1 MKKKQAIVSVLL
13 TLFILITD
21 QWIKV
26 AVKTGMYMYERI
38 HVTDWFYIL
47 FTENR
52 GMAFGLE
59 LMDKYLLTSFRIF
72 AVGFL
77 VWFIARHI
85 RRGIEWGFLICLV
98 SILAGAA
105 GNIIDCLFYG
115 LIFNNPPAPM
125 VAEFV
130 PWGTGYETFMQG
142 RVVDMFY
149 FPLVEWDWPSWIP
162 FIGGNHFVFFSPIFN
177 FADACISCGVIALL
191 LFYHKKF
198 QGGDFIGLPFC
209 CYVCFP
215 DVNRLNLQ
223 EFFLNPRWLRFL
235 WIIIWHKGWQKIMTM
250 KQKSVICIYR
260 RFSVNIG
267 LQKNSLINP

>member
-1 MKKKQAIVSVLL
+1 MKKRQAIVSVLL

-59 LMDKYLLTSFRIF
+59 LMDKYLLTSFRIV

-77 VWFIARHI
+77 IWYITRHI

-130 PWGTGYETFMQG
+130 PWGTGYDTFMQG

-149 FPLVEWDWPSWIP
+149 FPLVEWDWPSWLP
-162 FIGGNHFVFFSPIFN
+162 FIGGNHFIFFSPIFN

-198 QGGDFIGLPFC
+198 QG
-209 CYVCFP
+209 
-215 DVNRLNLQ
+215 
-223 EFFLNPRWLRFL
+223 
-235 WIIIWHKGWQKIMTM
+235 
-250 KQKSVICIYR
+250 
-260 RFSVNIG
+260 
-267 LQKNSLINP
+267 

>member
-1 MKKKQAIVSVLL
+1 MKKRQAIVSVLL

-59 LMDKYLLTSFRIF
+59 LMDKYLLTSFRVF

-77 VWFIARHI
+77 GWYITRHI

-149 FPLVEWDWPSWIP
+149 FPLVEWDWPSWLP
-162 FIGGNHFVFFSPIFN
+162 YIGGSHFVFFSPIFN

-198 QGGDFIGLPFC
+198 QG
-209 CYVCFP
+209 
-215 DVNRLNLQ
+215 
-223 EFFLNPRWLRFL
+223 
-235 WIIIWHKGWQKIMTM
+235 
-250 KQKSVICIYR
+250 
-260 RFSVNIG
+260 
-267 LQKNSLINP
+267 

>member
-1 MKKKQAIVSVLL
+1 MKKRQAIVSVLL

-59 LMDKYLLTSFRIF
+59 LMDKYLLTSFRVF
-72 AVGFL
+72 AVAFL
-77 VWFIARHI
+77 AWYITRHI

-149 FPLVEWDWPSWIP
+149 FPLVEWDWPSWLP
-162 FIGGNHFVFFSPIFN
+162 YIGGNHFVFFSPIFN

-198 QGGDFIGLPFC
+198 QG
-209 CYVCFP
+209 
-215 DVNRLNLQ
+215 
-223 EFFLNPRWLRFL
+223 
-235 WIIIWHKGWQKIMTM
+235 
-250 KQKSVICIYR
+250 
-260 RFSVNIG
+260 
-267 LQKNSLINP
+267 